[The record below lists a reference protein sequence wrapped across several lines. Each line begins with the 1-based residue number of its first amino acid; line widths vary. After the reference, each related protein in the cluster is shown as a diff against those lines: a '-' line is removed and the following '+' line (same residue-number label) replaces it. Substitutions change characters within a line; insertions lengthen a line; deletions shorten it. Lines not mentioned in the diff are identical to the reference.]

1 MSSKTPY
8 TSTKNYINGY
18 KLPISI
24 LEKMTSQ
31 RLNSYINKKLR
42 PRLSNFYCDCRCGS
56 LNWTI
61 YDSHTD
67 EEQDYIEFVKYLKLV
82 QSYFKEK
89 LKKDPLK
96 ETINRNHKTHGCTHK
111 SKSQRKTRKK

>member
-1 MSSKTPY
+1 MSSKAPY

-42 PRLSNFYCDCRCGS
+42 PLRSRFHCGCGCQTP
-56 LNWTI
+56 NWTI
-61 YDSHTD
+61 YDSNKN
-67 EEQDYIEFVKYLKLV
+67 EEQDYFELVKYLKLV
-82 QSYFKEK
+82 QSYLKEK
-89 LKKDPLK
+89 LKNDPLK
-96 ETINRNHKTHGCTHK
+96 ENINRNHKTHGCTHK
-111 SKSQRKTRKK
+111 SKSQRKRRKK